1 MILCEH
7 LYQLRQSVE
16 SNLQL
21 TMSNEQLAN
30 EHLDWFDEEG
40 KVKSVEDIMPPI
52 AIISPYREQVIYMKR
67 AIKEDPQL
75 MNLPITVNTVDGF
88 QGQERDI
95 VYISLVRSNSNGE
108 IGFLKDYRRMN
119 VAMTRAKKLLIMVG
133 DSATIGGHKFYEQLL
148 EYVETNG
155 GYQTGWEYMR

>member
-7 LYQLRQSVE
+7 LYQLR
-16 SNLQL
+16 L
-21 TMSNEQLAN
+21 TVDGARLTARDDEELAK
-30 EHLDWFDEEG
+30 EYLDWFDEEG
-40 KVKSVEDIMPPI
+40 EVKSVEEIMPPI

-75 MNLPITVNTVDGF
+75 MDLPITVNTVDGF

-95 VYISLVRSNSNGE
+95 VYISLVRSNDNGE

-119 VAMTRAKKLLIMVG
+119 VAMTRAKKLLVMVG
-133 DSATIGGHKFYEQLL
+133 DSATIGGYKFYEELL